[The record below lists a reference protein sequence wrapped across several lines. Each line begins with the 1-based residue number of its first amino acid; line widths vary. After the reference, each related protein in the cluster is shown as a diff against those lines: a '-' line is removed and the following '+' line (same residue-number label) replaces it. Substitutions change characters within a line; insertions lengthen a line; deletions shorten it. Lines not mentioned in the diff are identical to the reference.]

1 MRRGVRR
8 DVVRECGGDAPA
20 LEVDPLRVGDAVRL
34 THLPE
39 GPPEPPGPRKRPIV
53 IEEGMPQLVE
63 DQPAQHVPRDVV
75 ATPPLAGHVAAL
87 DLDDL
92 GRPVRDRKSTR
103 LNSSHT
109 VISYAVFCLKKKK
122 LGQTTSSPCPST
134 PLLTRYCCWLPPT
147 SPNERTSAVA
157 YRGHK

>member
-8 DVVRECGGDAPA
+8 DVVRERGGDAPA

-87 DLDDL
+87 DLE
-92 GRPVRDRKSTR
+92 DRKSTR

-109 VISYAVFCLKKKK
+109 VISYAVFC
-122 LGQTTSSPCPST
+122 
-134 PLLTRYCCWLPPT
+134 
-147 SPNERTSAVA
+147 
-157 YRGHK
+157 